1 MNFEI
6 IKKKLN
12 DSIFYNTYQKIYSFS
27 LLIEYSFLLK
37 CQEVEVVVVEEVGEV
52 EVDHHQGDLHQE
64 LLQVEVMEHHQEE
77 LDLHLE
83 VELLLDL
90 IQHTQLQVL
99 RILIRLTIFRTKA
112 SSVPVAKQPASKP
125 STTTSNDNHHVVEM
139 RGPGLGQTI
148 VGSAASGLGLG
159 MGLAA
164 GQAYYLYK
172 FIFLEQ

>member
-12 DSIFYNTYQKIYSFS
+12 DSIFYNSYQKIYSFS

-77 LDLHLE
+77 LDL
-83 VELLLDL
+83 

-139 RGPGLGQTI
+139 KGPGLGQTI